1 MRSKGDV
8 LKYAVKQYKQQ
19 ADTFLRNSPLLVPE
33 NPVDKEL
40 AFALSGTD
48 KAKVSK
54 VKNFIVFI
62 SRVLL

>member
-1 MRSKGDV
+1 MQSNNM
-8 LKYAVKQYKQQ
+8 YKQQ